1 MKKQNKMHQNARFID
16 EKLKTKS
23 FIFHVICK
31 ISNFNM
37 WTAKHLAQV
46 PCTELN
52 LFSTQPYSNI
62 LPSYSIFQHT
72 GKVSLTDYGGLVAIR
87 GLCYHNKDRSRN
99 FSGMKTFHK
108 PDWYSTIRLSRER
121 EDILGKYFKT
131 HSTHSK
137 NELATLIG
145 PMYAEIFL
153 PALVSIICNILLLT
167 ISVYWFKGVIY

>member
-1 MKKQNKMHQNARFID
+1 MKTHHCALPK
-16 EKLKTKS
+16 ETY
-23 FIFHVICK
+23 
-31 ISNFNM
+31 
-37 WTAKHLAQV
+37 
-46 PCTELN
+46 
-52 LFSTQPYSNI
+52 FSTRPYSTNF
-62 LPSYSIFQHT
+62 SIFQHT

-108 PDWYSTIRLSRER
+108 PDWYSTVRLSRER

-153 PALVSIICNILLLT
+153 PALVSIICNILSLT
-167 ISVYWFKGVIY
+167 ISTYWFKGVTKLYFKGFIFIISNWVDPFRLWLW

>member
-1 MKKQNKMHQNARFID
+1 MARKVIVISKMIII
-16 EKLKTKS
+16 L
-23 FIFHVICK
+23 
-31 ISNFNM
+31 
-37 WTAKHLAQV
+37 V
-46 PCTELN
+46 PGL
-52 LFSTQPYSNI
+52 I
-62 LPSYSIFQHT
+62 LPSFSIFQHT

-131 HSTHSK
+131 HSTNSK

-167 ISVYWFKGVIY
+167 ISAY

>member
-1 MKKQNKMHQNARFID
+1 MKRQKVNKP
-16 EKLKTKS
+16 KS
-23 FIFHVICK
+23 YSLDHFEQVERSK
-31 ISNFNM
+31 II
-37 WTAKHLAQV
+37 LILV
-46 PCTELN
+46 LG
-52 LFSTQPYSNI
+52 LI
-62 LPSYSIFQHT
+62 LPNFSIFQHT

-108 PDWYSTIRLSRER
+108 PDWYSTVRLSRER

-153 PALVSIICNILLLT
+153 PALVSMICNILLLT
-167 ISVYWFKGVIY
+167 VSAY